1 MKTILITGAASGIGR
16 ATAFM
21 AEARGYGVIG
31 VDNRALSVEEFA
43 GSGFVEYHEDDVA
56 DWPTLPHADVVVA
69 CAGVRA
75 NPTPFEDMTQEE
87 WRRVMSVNLDGVA
100 ATCQQAGRNMIA
112 HGGGSIV
119 IVGSISGIVANKGFH
134 NAHYNASKAA
144 CHQLARSLAME
155 WARYGIRVNA
165 VAPGPIETPMS
176 QGLRSANPALYDEFG
191 GRTALGRWGRPE
203 EVAEA
208 ILFLASDAASFI
220 TGSVMVVDGGYTAH

>member
-21 AEARGYGVIG
+21 AEARGYGVIASDIATG
-31 VDNRALSVEEFA
+31 
-43 GSGFVEYHEDDVA
+43 GPDVA
-56 DWPTLPHADVVVA
+56 NWPPMPHADVVVA
-69 CAGVRA
+69 CAGVKA
-75 NPTPFEDMTQEE
+75 NPTPFETMDWQE
-87 WRRVMSVNLDGVA
+87 WDRVMSVNLGGVA
-100 ATCQQAGRNMIA
+100 ATCQQAGKHMIA
-112 HGGGSIV
+112 NGGGSIV

-144 CHQLARSLAME
+144 VHQLARSLAME
-155 WARYGIRVNA
+155 WATYGIRVNA

-176 QGLRSANPALYDEFG
+176 AGLQRANPALYAEFG

-220 TGSVMVVDGGYTAH
+220 TGTTLVCDGGYTAW

>member
-16 ATAFM
+16 ATAEM
-21 AEARGYGVIG
+21 AAARGYDVLR
-31 VDNRALSVEEFA
+31 VDLSDGGHYA
-43 GSGFVEYHEDDVA
+43 WWLVA
-56 DWPTLPHADVVVA
+56 DVSRWPYLPHADVVVA

-100 ATCQQAGRNMIA
+100 ATCQQAGKNMIA
-112 HGGGSIV
+112 RGGGSIV
-119 IVGSISGIVANKGFH
+119 IVGSISGLVANKGFY

-144 CHQLARSLAME
+144 VHQLARSLAME

-165 VAPGPIETPMS
+165 IAPGPVESPMS
-176 QGLRSANPALYDEFG
+176 DGLRRANPDLYREFG
-191 GRTALGRWGRPE
+191 GRTALNRWGRPE

-220 TGSVMVVDGGYTAH
+220 TGSVLTVDGGYTAW